1 MLELSLKE
9 FKERFYNDLIE
20 IHWKHW
26 SAFGVSTNVKP
37 ERYWI
42 IDLEPLIIS
51 TLAIGLSDKRLLS
64 SSLEWLIKNGEWMN
78 LSRLKRIMN
87 FFTEPFPGVKEPLIT
102 PEVFGL
108 LVDTYN
114 KNARNKINFKKVEP
128 YGTEDNKIKEYKSI
142 FNNFRVRGIVT
153 EPKLRDPSLLQI
165 LLRGFF
171 GIDAHVETLIY
182 LLVNDGGNS
191 NFIAREIFCNQR
203 NVYSILERW
212 KEVQIV
218 TKISGTKAASYSLN
232 RKKELL
238 TAVGLKG
245 IPSYLNWTRTFMFLD
260 RLAVALSTSPWSEDE
275 YLLSSLFRDLSN
287 EAKSIGGVLNVK
299 VPEPTSYPGKKYF
312 GPFALG
318 ALNILK
324 QLRRSS

>member
-1 MLELSLKE
+1 MELSLKE

-26 SAFGVSTNVKP
+26 TALGIASHVKP
-37 ERYWI
+37 EKYWI

-51 TLAIGLSDKRLLS
+51 TLTIGLRDKRLLS
-64 SSLEWLIKNGEWMN
+64 ASLEWLIKNGEWMN

-87 FFTEPFPGVKEPLIT
+87 FFMEPFPGMKEPLIT
-102 PEVFGL
+102 PEIFGL
-108 LVDTYN
+108 FFDTYN
-114 KNARNKINFKKVEP
+114 KSARNKITYKKVEP

-142 FNNFRVRGIVT
+142 FNNFRTRDVVN

-191 NFIAREIFCNQR
+191 NFIAREIFYNQK

-218 TKISGTKAASYSLN
+218 TKISGTKAASYYLI

-238 TAVGLKG
+238 SAVGLKG
-245 IPSYLNWTRTFMFLD
+245 MPSYLNWTRTFVVLD
-260 RLAVALSTSPWSEDE
+260 RIAMALSTPPWSEDE
-275 YLLSSLFRDLSN
+275 YLFSSLFRDFSK
-287 EAKSIGGVLNVK
+287 EVKSIGRFLNIK
-299 VPEPTSYPGKKYF
+299 IPEPDAYLGKQYF
-312 GPFALG
+312 VPFALG
-318 ALNILK
+318 VLKILK
-324 QLRRSS
+324 QLRRSI

>member
-1 MLELSLKE
+1 MEISLKE

-26 SAFGVSTNVKP
+26 SALGVSTNVKP

-64 SSLEWLIKNGEWMN
+64 SSVEWLIKNGEWMN

-87 FFTEPFPGVKEPLIT
+87 FFTEPFPGMKEPLIT
-102 PEVFGL
+102 PEIFAL

-128 YGTEDNKIKEYKSI
+128 YGSEDTKIKEYKGI
-142 FNNFRVRGIVT
+142 FNNFRVRNVVT
-153 EPKLRDPSLLQI
+153 EPRLRDPSLLQI

-171 GIDAHVETLIY
+171 GIDTHVETLIY
-182 LLVNDGGNS
+182 LLVNDGSNS
-191 NFIAREIFCNQR
+191 NFIAREIFYNQR

-232 RKKELL
+232 RRKELL
-238 TAVGLKG
+238 TAVGLKV
-245 IPSYLNWTRTFMFLD
+245 IPRYINWTRVFIFLD
-260 RLAVALSTSPWSEDE
+260 RLAVTLSTPPWSEDE
-275 YLLSSLFRDLSN
+275 YLLSSFFRDLFN
-287 EAKSIGGVLNVK
+287 KAESIGRVLNIK
-299 VPEPTSYPGKKYF
+299 VPEPVSYSGKQYF
-312 GPFALG
+312 SPFASVILK
-318 ALNILK
+318 ILK
-324 QLRRSS
+324 QLRRGT

>member
-1 MLELSLKE
+1 MELSLKE

-26 SAFGVSTNVKP
+26 TTLGVASHVKP
-37 ERYWI
+37 EKYWI

-87 FFTEPFPGVKEPLIT
+87 FFTEPFPGMKEPLIS
-102 PEVFGL
+102 PEIFGL

-114 KNARNKINFKKVEP
+114 KNARNKITYKKVEP

-142 FNNFRVRGIVT
+142 FNNFRVRNVVT
-153 EPKLRDPSLLQI
+153 EPKPRNPSLLQI

-182 LLVNDGGNS
+182 LLVNDGSNS
-191 NFIAREIFCNQR
+191 NFIAKEIFYNQR

-218 TKISGTKAASYSLN
+218 TKISGTKAASYYLI

-238 TAVGLKG
+238 SAVGLKG
-245 IPSYLNWTRTFMFLD
+245 MPSYLNWTRTFVVLD
-260 RLAVALSTSPWSEDE
+260 RIAMALSTPPWSEDE
-275 YLLSSLFRDLSN
+275 YLFSSLFRDFSK
-287 EAKSIGGVLNVK
+287 EVKSIGRVLNIK
-299 VPEPTSYPGKKYF
+299 VPEPDAYLGKQYF
-312 GPFALG
+312 VPFALG
-318 ALNILK
+318 VLKILK
-324 QLRRSS
+324 QLRRSI

>member
-20 IHWKHW
+20 IHWRHW
-26 SAFGVSTNVKP
+26 SALGVSTHVKP
-37 ERYWI
+37 ERKWI
-42 IDLEPLIIS
+42 IDLEPLIVS
-51 TLAIGLSDKRLLS
+51 TLAIGLTDKRLLS

-87 FFTEPFPGVKEPLIT
+87 FFTEPFPGMKEPLIT
-102 PEVFGL
+102 PEIFGL

-142 FNNFRVRGIVT
+142 FNNFRIRDVVT

-191 NFIAREIFCNQR
+191 NFIAREIFYNQR

-218 TKISGTKAASYSLN
+218 IKISGTKAASYYLI

-238 TAVGLKG
+238 SAVGLKG
-245 IPSYLNWTRTFMFLD
+245 MPSYLNWTRTLIFLD
-260 RLAVALSTSPWSEDE
+260 RLRMALSTSPWSEDE
-275 YLLSSLFRDLSN
+275 YLLSSLFRDFSG
-287 EAKSIGGVLNVK
+287 EAKSIGRVLDIK
-299 VPEPTSYPGKKYF
+299 VPDPVSYLGKKYF

-318 ALNILK
+318 VLNILK

>member
-1 MLELSLKE
+1 MELSLKE

-26 SAFGVSTNVKP
+26 TALGVASHVKP
-37 ERYWI
+37 EKYWI

-87 FFTEPFPGVKEPLIT
+87 FFTEPFPGMKEPLIT
-102 PEVFGL
+102 PEIFGL

-128 YGTEDNKIKEYKSI
+128 YGIEDTKIKEYKGI
-142 FNNFRVRGIVT
+142 FNNFRVRNVVT
-153 EPKLRDPSLLQI
+153 EPRLRDPSLLQI

-171 GIDAHVETLIY
+171 GIDTHVETLIY
-182 LLVNDGGNS
+182 LLVNDGSNS
-191 NFIAREIFCNQR
+191 NFIAREIFYNQR

-218 TKISGTKAASYSLN
+218 TKISGTKAASYYLI

-238 TAVGLKG
+238 SAFGLKG
-245 IPSYLNWTRTFMFLD
+245 MPRYLNWSRTFMVLD
-260 RLAVALSTSPWSEDE
+260 RLALVISTPPWSEDE
-275 YLLSSLFRDLSN
+275 YLLSSLFRDFSR
-287 EAKSIGGVLNVK
+287 EVKSIGRVLNIK
-299 VPEPTSYPGKKYF
+299 VPEPASYLGKQYF
-312 GPFALG
+312 VPFALRI
-318 ALNILK
+318 LKILK
-324 QLRRSS
+324 QLSRST

>member
-9 FKERFYNDLIE
+9 FKERLYNDLIE

-26 SAFGVSTNVKP
+26 SALGVSTNVKP

-87 FFTEPFPGVKEPLIT
+87 FFTEPFPGMKDPLIT
-102 PEVFGL
+102 PETFGL

-128 YGTEDNKIKEYKSI
+128 YGTEDTKIKEYKGI
-142 FNNFRVRGIVT
+142 FNNFRI
-153 EPKLRDPSLLQI
+153 RDVATGPRLQNPSLLQI

-171 GIDAHVETLIY
+171 GVDAHVETLIY
-182 LLVNDGGNS
+182 LLVNDGSNS
-191 NFIAREIFCNQR
+191 NFIAKEIFYNQK

-212 KEVQIV
+212 KKVQIV
-218 TKISGTKAASYSLN
+218 MKISGSKAASYYLI

-238 TAVGLKG
+238 SAVGLKG
-245 IPSYLNWTRTFMFLD
+245 MLRYLNWSRTFMVLD
-260 RLAVALSTSPWSEDE
+260 RLAMVISTSPWSGDE
-275 YLLSSLFRDLSN
+275 YLLSSFFRDLFN
-287 EAKSIGGVLNVK
+287 KAESIGRYLNIK
-299 VPEPTSYPGKKYF
+299 VPEPASYSGRQYF
-312 GPFALG
+312 GPFSLCV
-318 ALNILK
+318 LSMLK
-324 QLRRSS
+324 KMRKYS